1 MMSKLIFPPDFIWG
15 TATASY
21 QIEGAVQEDG
31 RGESIWDRFSHTPG
45 RTNNGETGDVACEH
59 YHRYRE
65 DVVLMK
71 ELGLK
76 GYRFS
81 IAWPRIFPKGTGK
94 ANPKGIDFY
103 RRLLDELLHNGIDPL
118 VTLYHWDLPQTIQ
131 DRGGWDN
138 RDTASYF
145 ADYAACVF
153 ETLGDRVRKWITFNE
168 PSVAALNGH
177 AISEHAP
184 GFTDY
189 SLAIRVSHHLNLA
202 HAKAVGIYRQMN
214 QHGKIGTTLNL
225 TSVYPASGSQADRDA
240 AKIVDGH
247 FNRWY
252 LDPVLRGSYPED
264 MLKLYTEKLQA
275 PVIKSGDLELLA
287 RAKIDFLGANYYFRM
302 LVKQSDL
309 DPLLGYE
316 MLKPSG
322 TYTAMGWEVS
332 PQGLYDLLIRL
343 DLEYQHPVLYIT
355 ENGAAFQDRL
365 VAGKVADPDR
375 LNYLKLHFTEAHRAI
390 RDGVNLKGYYLWSLM
405 DNFEWAHGFSKRFG
419 IIYTDYPTQKRIW
432 KDSARWYQEVIKN
445 NGF

>member
-1 MMSKLIFPPDFIWG
+1 MMSKLVFPLDFIWG
-15 TATASY
+15 AATASY
-21 QIEGAVQEDG
+21 QIEGAVKEDG

-45 RTNNGETGDVACEH
+45 RTHNGETGDIACDH

-65 DVVLMK
+65 DVALMK
-71 ELGLK
+71 DLGLK

-81 IAWPRIFPKGTGK
+81 IAWPRIFPEGTGK

-103 RRLLDELLHNGIDPL
+103 RRLLDELLQNGIDPL
-118 VTLYHWDLPQTIQ
+118 VTLYHWDLPQTLQ

-145 ADYAACVF
+145 ADYAAYVF
-153 ETLGDRVRKWITFNE
+153 EALGDRVQKWLTFNE

-177 AISEHAP
+177 AIAEHAP

-189 SLAIRVSHHLNLA
+189 SLAIRVSHHLNLG

-214 QHGKIGTTLNL
+214 LGGKIGTTLNF
-225 TSVYPASGSQADRDA
+225 TSVYPASDSPADQAA

-252 LDPVLRGSYPED
+252 ADPVLKGVYPED

-275 PVIKSGDLELLA
+275 PLIKPGDSELLA
-287 RAKIDFLGANYYFRM
+287 GTTIDFLGANYYSRM
-302 LVKQSDL
+302 LVKHSAQ

-316 MLKPSG
+316 SLKPDG
-322 TYTAMGWEVS
+322 LYTAMGWEVY

-343 DLEYQHPVLYIT
+343 DREYQHPVMYVT
-355 ENGAAFQDRL
+355 ENGAAYNDEL

-375 LNYLKLHFTEAHRAI
+375 LNYLKLHFSEAHRAI
-390 RDGVNLKGYYLWSLM
+390 QDGVNLKGYYVWSLM
-405 DNFEWAHGFSKRFG
+405 DNFEWAHGTNKRFG
-419 IIYTDYPTQKRIW
+419 IFYTDYQTRERLW
-432 KDSARWYQEVIKN
+432 KDSARWYQEVIRN
-445 NGF
+445 NSV